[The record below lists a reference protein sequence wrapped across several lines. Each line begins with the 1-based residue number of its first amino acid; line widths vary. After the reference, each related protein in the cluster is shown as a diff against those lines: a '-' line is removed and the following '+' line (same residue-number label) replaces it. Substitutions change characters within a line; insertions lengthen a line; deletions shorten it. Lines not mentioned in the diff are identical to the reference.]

1 MLTDYQVGQLTAF
14 QDGIRAGRTSFPEDA
29 LAEIGDILDI
39 LLVDEMRARKIREA
53 VAATLSKDAR
63 STLVDL
69 ARIAAR
75 K

>member
-1 MLTDYQVGQLTAF
+1 MLTDSQVGQLTAF

>member
-1 MLTDYQVGQLTAF
+1 MLTDYQIGQLTAF
-14 QDGIRAGRTSFPEDA
+14 QDGIRAGRTAFPEDA

-53 VAATLSKDAR
+53 VVATLNEDAR

-69 ARIAAR
+69 ARIAAH

>member
-39 LLVDEMRARKIREA
+39 LLVDEMRARKIKEA

-69 ARIAAR
+69 ARITAR

>member
-1 MLTDYQVGQLTAF
+1 MLTDYQVGQLAAF

-39 LLVDEMRARKIREA
+39 LLVEELRARKVSGAI
-53 VAATLSKDAR
+53 AAALSMDKQ
-63 STLVDL
+63 SILTDL
-69 ARIAAR
+69 AKIPTR

>member
-1 MLTDYQVGQLTAF
+1 MLTDYQVGQLAAF
-14 QDGIRAGRTSFPEDA
+14 QDGIRAGRTAFPEDA

-69 ARIAAR
+69 ARITAR

>member
-1 MLTDYQVGQLTAF
+1 MLTDYQVGQLAAF

-39 LLVDEMRARKIREA
+39 LLVDEMRARKIRAA

-69 ARIAAR
+69 ARITAR

>member
-63 STLVDL
+63 STLVDM

>member
-39 LLVDEMRARKIREA
+39 LLVDEMRTRKIKEA

-69 ARIAAR
+69 ARLTAR

>member
-39 LLVDEMRARKIREA
+39 LLVDEMRTRKIKEA

-69 ARIAAR
+69 ARITAR